1 MEGRVLLIEDDP
13 ASAAILREHLA
24 EAQIKV
30 EEATTGQEGIE
41 KALRLIPEGIV
52 ISTSLPDMAGIEVV
66 KQLRSMTRTRHI
78 FMMMLADEN
87 MHHELLNGL
96 EIGVD
101 DFVPSPFDPDEVTL
115 RVRNALR
122 RATSS
127 NRTDPVTGL
136 PAGPLLQEQ
145 LRYLVQNDPEGTW
158 CLIRFRVAHLD
169 PFREVYGFMAAED
182 MLRGVARIFSEVMG
196 HNLSEKDFLAYGGRD
211 DFIIITQRERF
222 DALRDEVMRLFS
234 EEVGSHYNFIDRE
247 QGYILYEGQKVPL
260 AELRVRM
267 VTPEVDGPF
276 YDIRSLTEA
285 LGN

>member
-13 ASAAILREHLA
+13 ANAAILREHLN
-24 EAQIKV
+24 EGQIKV

-52 ISTSLPDMAGIEVV
+52 ISTTLPDMAGIEVV
-66 KQLRSMTRTRHI
+66 KQLRGLSRTRHI

-96 EIGVD
+96 EVGVD

-127 NRTDPVTGL
+127 NRTDPITGL

-145 LRYLVQNDPEGTW
+145 LRFLVQNDPEGTW
-158 CLIRFRVAHLD
+158 CLIRFRVAYLD

-182 MLRGVARIFSEVMG
+182 LLRGVARIFSEVMG
-196 HNLSEKDFLAYGGRD
+196 QNLSEKDFLAYGGRD
-211 DFIIITQRERF
+211 DFIVITQRERF
-222 DALRDEVMRLFS
+222 EALRDEVTRLFA
-234 EEVGSHYNFIDRE
+234 EEVGSHYNFMDRE

-267 VTPEVDGPF
+267 VTPETDGPF

>member
-13 ASAAILREHLA
+13 ANVAILREHLTD
-24 EAQIKV
+24 AQIKV
-30 EEATTGQEGIE
+30 EESTTGQEGIE

-52 ISTSLPDMAGIEVV
+52 ISTSLPDMEGVEVV
-66 KQLRSMTRTRHI
+66 KHLRSLSRTRHI
-78 FMMMLADEN
+78 FMMLLADEN
-87 MHHELLNGL
+87 LHHELLNGL
-96 EIGVD
+96 EVGVD
-101 DFVPSPFDPDEVTL
+101 DFVLSPFDPDEVTL
-115 RVRNALR
+115 RIRNALR

-127 NRTDPVTGL
+127 NRTDPITGL

-158 CLIRFRVAHLD
+158 GLIRFRVAYLD

-182 MLRGVARIFSEVMG
+182 FLRGVARILSEVMG
-196 HNLSEKDFLAYGGRD
+196 NTMSETDFLAYGGHD
-211 DFIIITQRERF
+211 DFIVITQRDRF
-222 DALRDEVMRLFS
+222 EALRDEVLRLFA

-247 QGYILYEGQKVPL
+247 QGYILYEGEKVPL

-285 LGN
+285 LSN

>member
-13 ASAAILREHLA
+13 ANAAILREHLS
-24 EAQIKV
+24 EVQIKV
-30 EEATTGQEGIE
+30 EEATTGREGIE

-52 ISTSLPDMAGIEVV
+52 ISTTLPDMAGIEVV
-66 KQLRSMTRTRHI
+66 KQLRGLTRTRHI

-96 EIGVD
+96 EVGVD

-127 NRTDPVTGL
+127 NRTDPITGL

-158 CLIRFRVAHLD
+158 CLIRFRVAYLD

-182 MLRGVARIFSEVMG
+182 LLRGVARIFSEVMG
-196 HNLSEKDFLAYGGRD
+196 QSLSEKDFLAYGGRD
-211 DFIIITQRERF
+211 DFIVITQRERF
-222 DALRDEVMRLFS
+222 ESLRDEVMRLFA
-234 EEVGSHYNFIDRE
+234 EEVGSHYNFMDRE

-267 VTPEVDGPF
+267 VTPATDGPF